1 MAQALRQTRTGSST
15 THTKLNAQFPIGSCD
30 ASRSNHSWRCL
41 PLITT
46 MSFIQESASLCR
58 GEPPTTLHWD
68 TVSNLL
74 FIDATT
80 SNIFLKTRDYRR
92 IESVYLAQQIPRQDK
107 TRRHYTVI
115 LSAPLCDH
123 YIDKSKSKGLGTVL
137 GDRASLQ

>member
-1 MAQALRQTRTGSST
+1 MRRIAIQPLLALSSAHNHDVIHTRECVTVQRRASNNASS
-15 THTKLNAQFPIGSCD
+15 
-30 ASRSNHSWRCL
+30 
-41 PLITT
+41 
-46 MSFIQESASLCR
+46 
-58 GEPPTTLHWD
+58 WD